1 MSQDANSSTIEKSQV
16 SSTLDSSRLSSGSK
30 NIIASALATIIAE
43 FATAPICTLKT
54 NFQNS
59 NNQKLT
65 TVFWNIYS
73 NHGMIGFYRASFA
86 AIGSQVLSTSSKFFW
101 YSYLNER
108 YPAQESDLI
117 NRKFII
123 GSVAGLLS
131 SFMTHPVDVLKIYF
145 QMNTFRTKF
154 FSDLRE
160 VGPLLFYRGYS
171 KTMSKSVF
179 SSFFFYPLLDILRD
193 DYQCSTFVASG
204 ISALISTT
212 LMQPLDYMKVR
223 NIYGLPYFNGFN
235 PLNYFKGISLNFI
248 RIVPHF
254 TITMTGIEYIKSML

>member
-1 MSQDANSSTIEKSQV
+1 MSLQGSASSINESSQI
-16 SSTLDSSRLSSGSK
+16 SSGYK
-30 NIIASALATIIAE
+30 NIIASALATIVAE

-54 NFQNS
+54 NFQNT

-65 TVFWNIYS
+65 TVFWSIYS
-73 NHGMIGFYRASFA
+73 NHGVMGFYRSSFA

-101 YSYLNER
+101 YSYLNENF
-108 YPAQESDLI
+108 PAQESDLI

-123 GSVAGLLS
+123 GSTAGLLS

-145 QMNTFRTKF
+145 QMNTFRSKF

-171 KTMSKSVF
+171 KTVSKSVF
-179 SSFFFYPLLDILRD
+179 SSFFFYPILDILRD
-193 DYQCSTFVASG
+193 DYQCSTVTASVT
-204 ISALISTT
+204 SAVISTT
-212 LMQPLDYMKVR
+212 MMQPLDYMKVR

-235 PLNYFKGISLNFI
+235 PLNYFKGISLNLI
-248 RIVPHF
+248 RVVPHF
-254 TITMTGIEYIKSML
+254 VITMTGIEYIKSLL